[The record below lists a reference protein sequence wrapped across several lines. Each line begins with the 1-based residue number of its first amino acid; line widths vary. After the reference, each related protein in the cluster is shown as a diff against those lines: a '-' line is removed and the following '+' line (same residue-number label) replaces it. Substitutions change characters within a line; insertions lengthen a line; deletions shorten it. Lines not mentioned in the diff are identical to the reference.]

1 MLQASDVGSNGRNS
15 VKDLIMQFNGGL
27 GQKEDEKLKMSP
39 DVVKRRNK
47 KQLIG
52 ADEERKSLGDAF
64 MQ

>member
-1 MLQASDVGSNGRNS
+1 
-15 VKDLIMQFNGGL
+15 MQFNGGL

-52 ADEERKSLGDAF
+52 TDEERKSLGDAF